1 MLYLHVSN
9 RTENLLQH
17 LVHVFRAS
25 ERRDLFE
32 KEYFLIQSQGMERM
46 ISQTLAENF
55 TSWCNFEYFLP
66 LSFLKHSAEKLG
78 MEITPDGYERKI
90 MAWRIEELLRE
101 LPGDEYQP
109 LRSYLQGDNLDLKRY
124 QLADQLSNIYDQY
137 QMMRPE
143 MLAAWAQ
150 NRLVTGDPSEIW
162 QRSIWARLT
171 DRLEGAPH
179 RGMVLQKVIDRLRTG
194 ENLSP
199 LLPER
204 VSVFGLSIMP
214 PLFLGYL
221 QGLAQHCEVHLYVL
235 SPCRE
240 YWGDIESRR
249 KMLQRSLNSSDT
261 QTLEMDDAPETH
273 PLLVSLGQ
281 QGRDFQRMLFDD
293 VHFELEFDSYEEP
306 LDTGEL
312 TLLRQLQS
320 DLLKGEV
327 GRNPVP
333 WPEDDHSIRISACH
347 SRLREIMVLR
357 EHILRWLYDDPEL
370 KLRDIVVMAPDIQ
383 EYSALIP
390 AVFSDIQHSISDR
403 SLRRRNPV
411 LAAYDDFLG
420 LFQGRFGWD
429 QLLDLLKEPVIA
441 EKLQLAQSDLETL
454 QQWVTQC
461 GIRWGLSGKHRGEM
475 GLPEFDECSWN
486 AGLQRLLMGYAI
498 DSEEFVDGILPFVDI
513 EGSGAAA
520 LGGLCQFVGLLEK
533 ARTDFAGK
541 HTLKEWSAVLIQY
554 AGQLFLDDS
563 ERSNTKEYLELH
575 EILASL
581 GDDPGEFH
589 QSEVDFTVIR
599 TWLEH
604 MARETRSSSGFL
616 RGQLTFCSMLP
627 MRSIPFKN
635 VCIIGLNDG
644 AFPAIDRSSTF
655 DLMGSSH
662 KPGDRSRRMDD
673 RYQFLEALMAAREHL
688 YLSYIGQS
696 IKNNE
701 KIPPSVVVTELQ
713 ELLTDYYGA
722 EDVAV
727 FHPLHPFS
735 SRYFTGRE
743 PDLFSYDETY
753 CAVAKRLQQ
762 PAAPVSSW
770 WSGQRD
776 IEVSEIHISD
786 LFRFYSNP
794 QRWFVQKCLGVRLAG
809 DIEVVAESETFVPEG
824 LDKYLLDQELLDLL
838 LQNGN
843 PECAQQKLRVTGRW
857 PLGSPGAIAYE
868 RKIAE
873 LGDFVESVAEADM
886 GGRSEDIPID
896 IEAGGYHLTGTLS
909 NVYENGVMLCRY
921 SNLKGKDLLV
931 GWLHHLLYAEITG
944 RQADTV
950 IFAKDSSTR
959 LSAGC
964 TAEPSL
970 ETLVQ
975 LFVSGCRQPS
985 SLYTEPGL
993 AWVQKAGKGEGMR
1006 EAALSKLKYILDN
1019 SYDAELA
1026 LLLRNTAL
1034 ESVLG
1039 EDFEELCEAVL
1050 LPIWRCA
1057 NAN

>member
-17 LVHVFRAS
+17 LVHVFQAS

-46 ISQTLAENF
+46 ISQTLAANF

-66 LSFLKHSAEKLG
+66 LSFLKYSAEKLG

-101 LPGDEYQP
+101 LHGEEYQP
-109 LRSYLQGDNLDLKRY
+109 LRSYLQGENLDLKRY

-143 MLAAWAQ
+143 MLAAWSQ
-150 NRLVTGDPSEIW
+150 NRLVNGDPSEIW
-162 QRSIWARLT
+162 QRSLWARLT
-171 DRLEGAPH
+171 ERLEGAPH

-194 ENLSP
+194 DNLSQ

-221 QGLAQHCEVHLYVL
+221 QGLARHCEVHLYVL
-235 SPCRE
+235 SPCKE

-249 KMLQRSLNSSDT
+249 KLLQRSLNSNDP
-261 QTLEMDDAPETH
+261 QILEMDDAPESH

-293 VHFELEFDSYEEP
+293 VHFELEFASYEEP
-306 LDTGEL
+306 LNTGEL

-327 GRNPVP
+327 MRSFEP
-333 WPEDDHSIRISACH
+333 WPAGDQSIRITACH

-357 EHILRWLYDDPEL
+357 EHILRWLYEDPDL

-403 SLRRRNPV
+403 SLRRRNAV
-411 LAAYDDFLG
+411 LAAYDDFMG

-429 QLLDLLKEPVIA
+429 QILDLLKEPVIA
-441 EKLQLAQSDLETL
+441 EKLQLAQSDLESI
-454 QQWVTQC
+454 QQWVTQS

-475 GLPEFDECSWN
+475 GLPEFDECSWS

-498 DSEEFVDGILPFVDI
+498 DSDEFVDGILPFIDI

-541 HTLKEWSAVLIQY
+541 HTLKAWSALLIQY

-563 ERSNTKEYLELH
+563 ERSSTKEYLELH

-581 GDDPGEFH
+581 GDNPGEFH
-589 QSEVDFTVIR
+589 HSDVDFTVIR

-627 MRSIPFKN
+627 MRSIPFKS

-713 ELLTDYYGA
+713 ELLSDYYGA
-722 EDVAV
+722 KDVVV

-735 SRYFTGRE
+735 SRYFAGLE
-743 PDLFSYDETY
+743 PEFFSYDETY
-753 CAVAKRLQQ
+753 CAVAKKLQQ
-762 PAAPVSSW
+762 PSVPASSW

-776 IEVSEIHISD
+776 LDIREIHISD

-794 QRWFVQKCLGVRLAG
+794 QRWFVQNCLGIRLGG
-809 DIEVVAESETFVPEG
+809 DIEVIAESETFTPEG

-838 LQNGN
+838 LHNGN
-843 PECAQQKLRVTGRW
+843 PDSVQKKLRVTGRW
-857 PLGSPGAIAYE
+857 PLGAPGAIAYE
-868 RKIAE
+868 SKITE
-873 LGDFVESVAEADM
+873 LRGFAESVADANM
-886 GGRSEDIPID
+886 GVPAEDIAID
-896 IEAGGYHLTGTLS
+896 IEVGGYHLTGMLS
-909 NVYENGVMLCRY
+909 NVYENGIMLCRY
-921 SNLKGKDLLV
+921 SNMKGKDLLV
-931 GWLHHLLYAEITG
+931 GWLHHLLYAEMVGKQT
-944 RQADTV
+944 DTV
-950 IFAKDSSTR
+950 IFAKDGSKR
-959 LSAGC
+959 LRAGS
-964 TAEPSL
+964 TAEPTL
-970 ETLVQ
+970 EALVHH
-975 LFVSGCRQPS
+975 FVAGCRQPS
-985 SLYTEPGL
+985 PLYIEPGI
-993 AWVQKAGKGEGMR
+993 AWVKKVEKGEGMQ
-1006 EAALSKLKYILDN
+1006 EAALSSLEYTL
-1019 SYDAELA
+1019 SEGYDAELA
-1026 LLLRNTAL
+1026 LLLRNTEL
-1034 ESVLG
+1034 LSVLG
-1039 EDFEELCEAVL
+1039 EDFEELCETVL